1 VHYVVDLQW
10 VARFICHDL
19 FNSIIHTHLHGCGS
33 GQVQQAIYALQ
44 TAQRINTKTLSHK
57 GEKLKFTSKNI
68 LNISWGF
75 IGFYA
80 AAVVFAFADDQEK
93 NIIEVFNSLGGFI
106 SAGGAFA
113 AILTV
118 ITMVKHRKDDRD
130 QNLVK
135 YANYVLFIL
144 DRQIRYI
151 TMFGTEHLKPYENRP
166 LDVRAYLVPAV
177 SFDPTLVNVIKI
189 EESMFLLAVRRP
201 DLIELLDE
209 TQRDYGSMSKQ
220 IEQRNSLYISKYQAV
235 LQKHKVQIGGNVSVE
250 QINELIGEYVANEL
264 IYSTEQMYKMLP
276 MIQQHLMTVQNDL
289 HDLLK
294 LQYPSYEFLPPLSNV
309 A

>member
-1 VHYVVDLQW
+1 
-10 VARFICHDL
+10 
-19 FNSIIHTHLHGCGS
+19 
-33 GQVQQAIYALQ
+33 
-44 TAQRINTKTLSHK
+44 HK
-57 GEKLKFTSKNI
+57 GEKLKFISKNI
-68 LNISWGF
+68 LNISWSF

-106 SAGGAFA
+106 SAGGAVA

-118 ITMVKHRKDDRD
+118 ITMVQYRKDDRD

-144 DRQIRYI
+144 HRQIRYI
-151 TMFGTEHLKPYENRP
+151 TMFGTEHLKPHENKP

-177 SFDPTLVNVIKI
+177 GFDPTLVNVIKI

-209 TQRDYGSMSKQ
+209 TQRDYCSMSKQ
-220 IEQRNSLYISKYQAV
+220 IEQRNSLYISKYQAA
-235 LQKHKVQIGGNVSVE
+235 LQKHKVKIGSNVSVE
-250 QINELIGEYVANEL
+250 QVNELIGEYVANEL

-289 HDLLK
+289 YDLLK